1 MLKIAIA
8 FLLGILILTV
18 FNSLP
23 HVYWVFGIVPAVLIS
38 LMYPCIKTLL
48 CLLFG
53 FLWALV
59 HGHLSLYPE
68 LDKSLEGV
76 DLEVSGQIISIPNA
90 QERSV
95 RFDFAIHEAM
105 QSGITKPLQLPK
117 KVRLNWYGNVPD
129 IQLGEIWQFRVRL
142 KRPWGFANPGSF
154 DYEKWL
160 FENKIRATGYVRPK
174 GNNYRLQETNILNP
188 SYFFRAKLN
197 DKLDSIEFKYSVIIK
212 ALTLGERGQ
221 MDSDHWQVL
230 TQTGTNHLLA
240 ISGLHVGIA
249 SGFVYFLVVWLWK
262 RSERL
267 CLFISAQRIAAITGI
282 AAAVFYAMLAGF
294 SIPTQR
300 AMIMAA
306 VVFLSI
312 YTMQSFRSWNILS
325 LALIC
330 VLILNPFSVLAPGF
344 WLSFLAVAIILFS
357 IKGSNKAKG
366 WDITRI
372 QLMLAL
378 GLLPVTLLFFQQAS
392 LISPLANFFAVPWI
406 SILVVPLTLIGSL
419 CLLICEFVGIWFLQ
433 GVNFMLEIF
442 WRALEFLHSLPFASW
457 KHATPDWA
465 IVPAVFGVLLLLA
478 PKGLPVKILS
488 IALLSPLVFA
498 KAPTLSEGNI
508 KLSVLDVGQGTALI
522 LQVENNVLV
531 YDTGPKFSSNF
542 NAGDAVV
549 ATYLRE
555 LGVNEIDTLIVSH
568 EDKDHAGGLDGL
580 LRNINVKQMIVNQT
594 SAYQHENLQAC
605 REGMHWSWNKVDFKF
620 LHPRE
625 DIAAENIGT
634 LSRNNS
640 SCVLLIRHPSG
651 SVLFTGDI
659 ERATEKNLIR
669 HNLDMLDVDILI
681 APHHG
686 SNSSSTTSFIQAT
699 SPEYVIFT
707 TGYRNPYGFP
717 DEKVVSRYKE
727 FGSHLVNSAM
737 QGMISFE
744 ISESNGLQLQ
754 PGYREV
760 RQRFWHTKP

>member
-1 MLKIAIA
+1 MLKFAIA

-18 FNSLP
+18 FDSLP

-38 LMYPCIKTLL
+38 LKYPSTKTVL

-59 HGHLSLYPE
+59 HGHLNLYPE

-76 DLEVSGQIISIPNA
+76 DLEVSGQISSIPNIQA
-90 QERSV
+90 RSV
-95 RFDFAIHEAM
+95 RFEFAIHEAM
-105 QSGITKPLQLPK
+105 QTGISEPVQLPK

-129 IQLGEIWQFRVRL
+129 LQLGEIWQFRVRL

-174 GNNYRLQETNILNP
+174 GNNHRLQETNFLNP

-197 DKLDSIEFKYSVIIK
+197 DKLSAIELKYSAIIK

-230 TQTGTNHLLA
+230 TQTGTNHLLS
-240 ISGLHVGIA
+240 ISGLHVGIV
-249 SGFVYFLVVWLWK
+249 SGFVYFLVIWLCK

-267 CLFISAQRIAAITGI
+267 CLSISAQRTAAITGI
-282 AAAVFYAMLAGF
+282 VAAVFYSMLAGF

-312 YTMQSFRSWNILS
+312 YTMQSFRSWSILS
-325 LALIC
+325 LALLC
-330 VLILNPFSVLAPGF
+330 VLMLDPFSVLAPGF

-366 WDITRI
+366 WHIARI
-372 QLMLAL
+372 QFVLAL

-392 LISPLANFFAVPWI
+392 LISPLANFFAVPWV

-419 CLLICEFVGIWFLQ
+419 CLLINEFVGIWLLQ

-442 WRALEFLHSLPFASW
+442 WSVLEFLHSLPFASW
-457 KHATPDWA
+457 KHATPDWV
-465 IVPAVFGVLLLLA
+465 IVPAVFGVFLLLA

-498 KAPTLSEGNI
+498 KAPAIPGGDL
-508 KLSVLDVGQGTALI
+508 KLSVLDVGQGTALV
-522 LQVENNVLV
+522 LQVEDHVLV

-542 NAGDAVV
+542 NAGEAVV

-555 LGVNEIDTLIVSH
+555 LGVNELDTLIVSH

-580 LRNINVKQMIVNQT
+580 LRNIKAKQIIVNQT
-594 SAYQHENLQAC
+594 SAYQYENLQAC
-605 REGMHWSWNKVDFKF
+605 REGMHWSWHKVDFKF
-620 LHPRE
+620 LHPQK

-634 LSRNNS
+634 LSKNNS

-651 SVLFTGDI
+651 SILFTGDI
-659 ERATEKNLIR
+659 ERSTERSLIK
-669 HNLDMLDVDILI
+669 HNLDWLDVDILI
-681 APHHG
+681 APHHCNPFV
-686 SNSSSTTSFIQAT
+686 SDISKLIIPCIAEFTKWLPNS
-699 SPEYVIFT
+699 
-707 TGYRNPYGFP
+707 
-717 DEKVVSRYKE
+717 
-727 FGSHLVNSAM
+727 L
-737 QGMISFE
+737 
-744 ISESNGLQLQ
+744 
-754 PGYREV
+754 
-760 RQRFWHTKP
+760 